1 MNWSQFVRE
10 GMRSANACDP
20 PNESFFLSVNAP
32 WPCQAAIRSCQL
44 NMADKLLFPAPL
56 GDHRPTGTLP
66 LALEFDAPGREP
78 MFKTLIQ
85 EAAALASLA
94 LFIAMIAIWTQV
106 WKICDRSRRTAAAC
120 HHRSGIA
127 WCCRGSRDPR
137 LRTVILSVVS
147 RQRDLTPLRFIKKS
161 ARSLTGKRNCVL

>member
-20 PNESFFLSVNAP
+20 PNESFFLFNKRSVAVSS
-32 WPCQAAIRSCQL
+32 RRGGRCQL
-44 NMADKLLFPAPL
+44 DMVNKLLIPAPL

-106 WKICDRSRRTAAAC
+106 
-120 HHRSGIA
+120 
-127 WCCRGSRDPR
+127 
-137 LRTVILSVVS
+137 LENL
-147 RQRDLTPLRFIKKS
+147 
-161 ARSLTGKRNCVL
+161 